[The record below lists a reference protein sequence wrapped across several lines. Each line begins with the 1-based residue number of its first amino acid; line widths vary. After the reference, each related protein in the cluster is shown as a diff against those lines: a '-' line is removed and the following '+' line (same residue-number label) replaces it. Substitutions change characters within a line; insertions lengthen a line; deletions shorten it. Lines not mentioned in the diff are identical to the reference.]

1 MDTARDSASDSAQ
14 EIAHELSHRSKPP
27 YCKFP
32 KIMMIIIHELY
43 ADNWYI
49 IVFGNLH
56 YYSVRY
62 YLKNSTRCQ
71 EWG

>member
-43 ADNWYI
+43 ADN
-49 IVFGNLH
+49 
-56 YYSVRY
+56 
-62 YLKNSTRCQ
+62 
-71 EWG
+71 